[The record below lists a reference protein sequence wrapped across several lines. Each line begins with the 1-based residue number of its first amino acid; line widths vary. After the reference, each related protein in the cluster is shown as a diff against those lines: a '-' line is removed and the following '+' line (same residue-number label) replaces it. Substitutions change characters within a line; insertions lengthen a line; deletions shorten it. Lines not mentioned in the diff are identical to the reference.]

1 MNYIDILILIP
12 IAWFGYKGFNNGLVR
27 ELASIIALVA
37 GLYASFKFSDW
48 VAIWINND
56 KIPHEIYFAI
66 TFFAVLV
73 LVFMA
78 GRLVEKVVKLMI
90 PEFVNNL
97 AGALFGASKVL
108 VIFSAVLFFIN
119 SIDTKEVLITP
130 KTKQESFLYKYIEPV
145 VPKLKSFYDKQQL
158 PDLRVEPETRN

>member
-12 IAWFGYKGFNNGLVR
+12 LAWFGYKGFSNGLIR

-48 VAIWINND
+48 VAVWINNE
-56 KIPHEIYFAI
+56 KIPHEVYFAI
-66 TFFAVLV
+66 TFLAVLI

-78 GRLVEKVVKLMI
+78 GRMVEKFVKLMI

-97 AGALFGASKVL
+97 AGALFGAAKVL
-108 VIFSAVLFFIN
+108 VIFSALLFFIN
-119 SIDTKEVLITP
+119 SIDSKEVLVTP
-130 KTKQESFLYKYIEPV
+130 KAKQESFLYQYVQPV
-145 VPKLKSFYDKQQL
+145 VPTLKGYYDKW
-158 PDLRVEPETRN
+158 